1 MVGVTLA
8 DALDVAAEV
17 VVVTSTSLAVDEP
30 REAVVE
36 AGPSQCLIQKR

>member
-1 MVGVTLA
+1 VGVTLA
-8 DALDVAAEV
+8 DVVDVAAE

-36 AGPSQCLIQKR
+36 AGPSQCLSQKRY